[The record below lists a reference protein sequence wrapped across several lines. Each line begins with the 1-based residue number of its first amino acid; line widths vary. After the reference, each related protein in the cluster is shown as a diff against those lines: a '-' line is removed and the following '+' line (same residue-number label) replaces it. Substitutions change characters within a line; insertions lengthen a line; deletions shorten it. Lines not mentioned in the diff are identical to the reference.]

1 MKVYQILLIGFFIGL
16 ISGYTWHYQ
25 ATKNLKDICKNDTQ
39 MVMLNDKIP
48 AELIEVNYEKINQK
62 N

>member
-1 MKVYQILLIGFFIGL
+1 MKVYQVLLIGFFIGL

-25 ATKNLKDICKNDTQ
+25 ATKNLNSIKDDTQ
-39 MVMLNDKIP
+39 IVMLNDKIP
-48 AELIEVNYEKINQK
+48 AELIEVDYEKINQK

>member
-1 MKVYQILLIGFFIGL
+1 MKVYHQILLIGFFIGL
-16 ISGYTWHYQ
+16 IAGYTWHYQ
-25 ATKNLKDICKNDTQ
+25 ATKNLNFIKDDTQ
-39 MVMLNDKIP
+39 VVMLNDKIP